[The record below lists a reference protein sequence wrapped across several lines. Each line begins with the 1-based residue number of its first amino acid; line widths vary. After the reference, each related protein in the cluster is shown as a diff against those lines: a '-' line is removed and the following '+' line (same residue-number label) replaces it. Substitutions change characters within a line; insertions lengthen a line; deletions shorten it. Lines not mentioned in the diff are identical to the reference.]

1 MGTNKLTA
9 ILNGA
14 TVGQP
19 TAHLNMAVY
28 PLHVPNGHQRRYDT
42 LDEAIKTGTL
52 KVVEVSEGGSV
63 PNLKVQ
69 NTGPLPVLLVVG
81 EELIGAK
88 QNRVLNTS
96 LLVPANQELTVPVS
110 CVEQGRWSYTSR
122 AFGSSTTSSHLR
134 LRQSQVN
141 NVTQN

>member
-14 TVGQP
+14 TVGHP
-19 TAHLNMAVY
+19 TIHANMAVY
-28 PLHVPNGHQRRYDT
+28 PLRVPNGHKRGYST

-63 PNLKVQ
+63 PNLRVH
-69 NTGPLPVLLVVG
+69 NTGSLPVLLIVG

-96 LLVPANQELTVPVS
+96 LLVPANQEITIPVS

-122 AFGSSTTSSHLR
+122 AF
-134 LRQSQVN
+134 
-141 NVTQN
+141 